1 MGSLI
6 GFATST
12 LGLALIGAGAAVLL
26 LLLVF
31 HEGERFGK
39 ADDAITTLEETEDG
53 RKKRE
58 ANDQKARSLDDDAA
72 LVCLRHPEGCK
83 R

>member
-1 MGSLI
+1 MGGVI
-6 GFATST
+6 GVLTSKI
-12 LGLALIGAGAAVLL
+12 GLALLGAVGAVLL

-31 HEGERFGK
+31 HKGEVAGK

-72 LVCLRHPEGCK
+72 LLCLRHPEGCK